1 VERFADKVVLITG
14 AASGIGRATAER
26 LASEG
31 AALALSDVNAEGLE
45 ATAET
50 CRAAGAQV
58 FAQVSNVADEAQ
70 VADLVAAAVSE
81 HGRLDVAVN
90 VAGILHFEDLRRTE
104 LADWDRIIAVN
115 LTGTFL
121 VCRAVMD
128 HLLATGGNIVNT
140 SSTSALA
147 GHPWTVSYSASK
159 GGVYALTQCLAVEFG
174 KQGVRC
180 NSVAPG
186 SILTPIQNEFRLPDG
201 ADVKLINR
209 ITALDEHVTALLTST
224 EAHDEGERVTVE
236 GSLYGPSGEV
246 PVAFELSED
255 GGYWYVELVVVDGT
269 PIE

>member
-45 ATAET
+45 ASAAT
-50 CRAAGAQV
+50 CRDVGANV
-58 FAQVSNVADEAQ
+58 VSTVSNVADEES
-70 VADLVAAAVSE
+70 VKELVAGAVSE
-81 HGRLDVAVN
+81 HGRLDAVIN
-90 VAGILHFEDLRRTE
+90 VAGILHFEDLRRTR
-104 LADWDRIIAVN
+104 LSDWERIIAVN

-121 VCRAVMD
+121 VCREAMD
-128 HLLATGGNIVNT
+128 HLLATGGNVVNT

-159 GGVYALTQCLAVEFG
+159 GGVFALTQCLAVEFG

-186 SILTPIQNEFRLPDG
+186 SILTPIQNEFRLPEG
-201 ADVKLINR
+201 ADVKLIDR
-209 ITALDEHVTALLTST
+209 ITALDEHRGPETVASAIAFLASDDA
-224 EAHDEGERVTVE
+224 AHVNGTCLKV
-236 GSLYGPSGEV
+236 
-246 PVAFELSED
+246 D
-255 GGYWYVELVVVDGT
+255 GGTLA
-269 PIE
+269 